1 MGASSWLE
9 DDDLEDAEMKLS
21 NILPKTGN
29 YLGLDISK
37 NSTGICLVSDGKITT
52 GNITLSDEQVS
63 IKNSDKWCFEE
74 VLLRRYLK
82 KYLLEA
88 IGGMSFEVIL
98 IEDAF
103 TGENP
108 KVSRMLYALNTA
120 IDEIILDGGCTC
132 KKFRRVGN
140 GSWKKWLFKS
150 LDPEGYLTGF
160 NDKIKIQ
167 RCLEKIG
174 IDEGSSF
181 GFQDRLDST
190 GILIGYFLNEDKI
203 LEEDSNSG
211 IKITWSQIDFAFEL
225 DESFIYEDR
234 KWLCDYPVV
243 YIDMIRPTKKAILQE
258 INKNPDS
265 LHITKDMVSIGILA
279 DKMGV
284 VDEGEGY
291 LAFWVKKRLRKKL
304 FGTAKVE

>member
-9 DDDLEDAEMKLS
+9 DDDLEDAEMKLT

-63 IKNSDKWCFEE
+63 IKNSDNWCFEE

-88 IGGMSFEVIL
+88 IGGMNFEVIL

-211 IKITWSQIDFAFEL
+211 VKITWSQIDFAFEL
-225 DESFIYEDR
+225 
-234 KWLCDYPVV
+234 
-243 YIDMIRPTKKAILQE
+243 
-258 INKNPDS
+258 
-265 LHITKDMVSIGILA
+265 
-279 DKMGV
+279 
-284 VDEGEGY
+284 
-291 LAFWVKKRLRKKL
+291 
-304 FGTAKVE
+304 